1 MSEFK
6 RQLPNILTILRIP
19 LAFLCIFF
27 ALTMKPL
34 SLTVSLI
41 LFVLASATDYLDGY
55 LARKWN
61 IVSNFGKIVD
71 PIADKILILGVFF
84 VFTYNGIVPI
94 VMTIAIAMREIIL
107 TVVRLMLLPK
117 KVVLAA
123 RISGKF
129 KTFTQCSVL
138 TIIYLI
144 FIFKAPLQD
153 LVQHEIIRNTIFLLI
168 FWTMCITVYSG
179 ISFFLI
185 NRKALSKLY

>member
-1 MSEFK
+1 MSTFK
-6 RQLPNILTILRIP
+6 RQLPNILTVARIP
-19 LAFLCIFF
+19 LAFLCIYF
-27 ALTMKPL
+27 AITLKPV
-34 SLTVSLI
+34 SLTISLV
-41 LFVLASATDYLDGY
+41 LFILASFTDYLDGY

-71 PIADKILILGVFF
+71 PIADKILILGVFI

-94 VMTIAIAMREIIL
+94 VMTVAIALREVIL

-144 FIFKAPLQD
+144 FIFKGPLNE
-153 LVQHEIIRNTIFLLI
+153 LVHTDIIRNTILLLI

-179 ISFFLI
+179 ISFFRI